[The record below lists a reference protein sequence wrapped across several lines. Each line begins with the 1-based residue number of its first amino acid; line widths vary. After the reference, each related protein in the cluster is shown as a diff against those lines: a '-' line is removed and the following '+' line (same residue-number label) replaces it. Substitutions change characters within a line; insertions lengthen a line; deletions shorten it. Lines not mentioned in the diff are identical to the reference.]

1 MRASDLKSV
10 IARHVARNRELC
22 KLIESKGADLSANRP
37 IDLHFWADDEFAAHR
52 LARALRERGWSQVK
66 LDPPG
71 DDSVWN
77 VEVQIEAS
85 VIEIVDLRFT
95 EELARLAM
103 DNQSEFDG
111 WGTSI

>member
-10 IARHVARNRELC
+10 IAGHVARNRELC
-22 KLIESKGADLSANRP
+22 KLIESKGADLSAKRP
-37 IDLHFWADDEFAAHR
+37 IGLHFWADNEFAAHG
-52 LARALRERGWSQVK
+52 LANALREHGWSKIK
-66 LDPPG
+66 LDPPE
-71 DDSVWN
+71 DNCVWN

-85 VIEIVDLRFT
+85 VIEIVDLGLT

-103 DNQSEFDG
+103 DNQGKFDG